1 MGFDW
6 KSRKNL
12 KREDA
17 KEATLEAMKHAFR
30 PEFINRLDGVIVFN
44 SLNEGD
50 CVKIARNQLAQV
62 AGWLKNSG
70 IELDFTASVP
80 RRVAAVGF
88 NPDFGARE
96 LRRIIQSQIEEPLSE
111 RILRGDFGPG
121 DKVRVTV
128 RNDRFDA
135 IRVPRRRGG
144 REGAEADA
152 TAAAPAG
159 TLDTGLLPVTGD
171 DSRHA

>member
-1 MGFDW
+1 M
-6 KSRKNL
+6 
-12 KREDA
+12 
-17 KEATLEAMKHAFR
+17 
-30 PEFINRLDGVIVFN
+30 
-44 SLNEGD
+44 
-50 CVKIARNQLAQV
+50 
-62 AGWLKNSG
+62 
-70 IELDFTASVP
+70 P

-121 DKVRVTV
+121 DKIRLTV

-135 IRVPRRRGG
+135 IRVPRRRAG
-144 REGAEADA
+144 REPAENGAVAV
-152 TAAAPAG
+152 APVETRASS
-159 TLDTGLLPVTGD
+159 LLPSGDD